1 MKILADTKTFKV
13 INDTAACMYD
23 AASGF
28 PGGDRY
34 GLSSQIRRTAVS
46 MTTSV
51 AESCAAARR
60 EDMLHLLRSACTK
73 LRSLQYQIG
82 LAQRLGYI
90 TERKFALCD
99 RKAVEADSTLKEQ
112 ISQIGSSL

>member
-1 MKILADTKTFKV
+1 MSLNKQPEKEYSIFTSGKNGNTLSDTGTKMKILADTKTFKIIDDV
-13 INDTAACMYD
+13 AACIYD

-51 AESCAAARR
+51 AESCATVRN
-60 EDMLHLLRSACTK
+60 EDMLQLLRSACTK
-73 LRSLQYQIG
+73 LRSLQY
-82 LAQRLGYI
+82 L
-90 TERKFALCD
+90 
-99 RKAVEADSTLKEQ
+99 
-112 ISQIGSSL
+112 IGSSL